1 MKLYN
6 IYINTIAIALHY
18 TYRLCMTRVKK
29 KRIIIIIP
37 NKKDMRVLRG
47 MKIKNEMVMIWFLLH
62 LLFYIIHIHVKG
74 KDI

>member
-1 MKLYN
+1 
-6 IYINTIAIALHY
+6 
-18 TYRLCMTRVKK
+18 
-29 KRIIIIIP
+29 
-37 NKKDMRVLRG
+37 MRVLRG